1 MVTVTISVSEGVYQ
15 WLSEKAAT
23 SNRSVQAL
31 IEDQVQR
38 LSQEDPDDPEFVA
51 ALEATIRENKNL
63 LRRLA
68 Q

>member
-1 MVTVTISVSEGVYQ
+1 MVSVTISVPESVYQ

-23 SNRSVQAL
+23 SNSSVQAL

-51 ALEATIRENKNL
+51 AMEATIGENQNL